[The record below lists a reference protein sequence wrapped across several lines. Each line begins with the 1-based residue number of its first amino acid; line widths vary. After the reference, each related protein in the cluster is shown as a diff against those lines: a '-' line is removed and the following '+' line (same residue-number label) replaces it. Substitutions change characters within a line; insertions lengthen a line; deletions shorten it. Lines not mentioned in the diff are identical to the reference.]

1 VLKMTNIAVKSALDV
16 FRKKLQSYMGPI
28 EIPDELV
35 TQDEREDIIADVV
48 GPQVT
53 STQLPCY

>member
-1 VLKMTNIAVKSALDV
+1 MANIAVKSALDV

-28 EIPDELV
+28 EIPDALV